1 MSATQ
6 DNEVWG
12 AEVALKGVSEK
23 GLDVDYCVERDPPFI
38 FGGEI

>member
-12 AEVALKGVSEK
+12 AEVALQGVSEK

-38 FGGEI
+38 FEGEI